1 MTTSSITST
10 ISNNTTHNKELNKE
24 LNNIYLNLYERRKTL
39 TERIIDLHK
48 ASNVVHVLKP
58 IDLLNAYTS
67 LNNDENIEYAN
78 NVITSWYQ
86 YHAYL
91 ELGIVNTQLYNV
103 ATILQKEC

>member
-1 MTTSSITST
+1 MTTHKIVT
-10 ISNNTTHNKELNKE
+10 IHSKELND
-24 LNNIYLNLYERRKTL
+24 IYINLYKRRNEL

-48 ASNVVHVLKP
+48 ASNVVHILKP
-58 IDLLNAYTS
+58 IDLLNAYKS
-67 LNNDENIEYAN
+67 LNSNENIEYAN

-103 ATILQKEC
+103 ATILQKE

>member
-1 MTTSSITST
+1 MMTTSSMTST
-10 ISNNTTHNKELNKE
+10 MSNNTTHNKELN
-24 LNNIYLNLYERRKTL
+24 NIYIDLYERRKIL

-48 ASNVVHVLKP
+48 SSNVVHVLKP
-58 IDLLNAYTS
+58 IDLLNAYKS

-103 ATILQKEC
+103 ATILQKE